1 MKQLRTYI
9 ILTLLV
15 LAGNCSAFAEVRHID
30 LQQALELARNANPE
44 IIRSE
49 FDLHSAEASFRSVRA
64 ELFPSVRADV
74 LAPNYSQSLSEQ
86 YIYNPDDGTYGW
98 RWMPTGDYRYQG
110 TIFLEQN
117 LPTGGNL
124 NISSM
129 LYQRDYYIGTGTDNL
144 ETEYSSII
152 QMSVQQPLIQA
163 NSHRIRQKKGLLS
176 LETAKLNAEI
186 RRRDLDF
193 IIAVAYY
200 SIVRADKRLRLEEE
214 DFERWQNSVQAA
226 EDKFQAGLIPE
237 VEVLKLQV
245 ELARRQG
252 NLSATYSAYLN
263 TADDLKLALGL
274 GFDDSIAVVEKVE
287 KISITAGDYDSA
299 IVSRQELHQSRIQ
312 IDQAELNYKDI
323 KAGFGINAYL
333 QAYYLFDAKDPD
345 LENITDNYEQD
356 RGLSL
361 TLSIPVLD
369 WNSAKQQ
376 IESAD
381 LELKKTKYNFD
392 HQKKELFA
400 ELKQT
405 DRAVNAANS
414 RLESSRL
421 AEQLAEKSYQI
432 TLSRFESGAVTS
444 TDLIDAQLS
453 LNQAR
458 HELLDSIID
467 YNIAAV
473 RYKTLFFP
481 QIKKWGIQ

>member
-1 MKQLRTYI
+1 MIYFGSNP
-9 ILTLLV
+9 V
-15 LAGNCSAFAEVRHID
+15 FAEVHHLD
-30 LQQALELARNANPE
+30 LQQALELARKANPD
-44 IIRSE
+44 IIRSD
-49 FDLHSAEASFRSVRA
+49 FDLYAAQASFRSVRA
-64 ELFPSVRADV
+64 ELFPSVRADI
-74 LAPNYSQSLSEQ
+74 LAPDYSQSLSEQ
-86 YIYNPDDGTYGW
+86 YIYNPGTGTYGW
-98 RWMPTGDYRYQG
+98 QWMPTGDYRYQG
-110 TIFLEQN
+110 TIFVEQN

-129 LYQRDYYIGTGTDNL
+129 LYQRDYFIGSGTDNL

-152 QMSVQQPLIQA
+152 QMSVEQPLIQA
-163 NSHRIRQKKGLLS
+163 NSHRIRHQKNRLNLQ
-176 LETAKLNAEI
+176 TAKLNSEI
-186 RRRDLDF
+186 RRRDLDY

-214 DFERWQNSVQAA
+214 DFERWQKSVKTA
-226 EDKFQAGLIPE
+226 EDKYNAGLIPE

-252 NLSATYSAYLN
+252 NLSATYSSYLN

-274 GFDDSIAVVEKVE
+274 GFDDSIAVVEEVE
-287 KISITAGDYDSA
+287 KISMTAGDYNEA
-299 IVSRQELHQSRIQ
+299 ITARQELSQSRIQ
-312 IDQAELNYKDI
+312 VDKAKLDYKEI
-323 KAGFGINAYL
+323 KGGFGINAYL

-381 LELKKTKYNFD
+381 LALKKTKYNFD
-392 HQKKELFA
+392 QQKKEVLA

-414 RLESSRL
+414 RLESSKL

-458 HELLDSIID
+458 HEYLDSIID

-481 QIKKWGIQ
+481 QLDHP